1 MYRYII
7 VDDEPLIRQG
17 TIKKL
22 EPLSD
27 KIACI
32 GEADNGAQ
40 AVELLENLT
49 PDLVI
54 LELTLIHIY

>member
-40 AVELLENLT
+40 AVELVENLS
-49 PDLVI
+49 PDF
-54 LELTLIHIY
+54 EF